1 MVYNPALNQFL
12 LVEGK
17 KKDISYS
24 YPTLFNKK
32 KTNIPVWPVTQNKYQ
47 KHKYHLSIGEELRGI
62 PLVKSCQTCV
72 CVCKLNL

>member
-32 KTNIPVWPVTQNKYQ
+32 KNKHSSVASDTGQ
-47 KHKYHLSIGEELRGI
+47 VPEAQVPPQHR
-62 PLVKSCQTCV
+62 
-72 CVCKLNL
+72 